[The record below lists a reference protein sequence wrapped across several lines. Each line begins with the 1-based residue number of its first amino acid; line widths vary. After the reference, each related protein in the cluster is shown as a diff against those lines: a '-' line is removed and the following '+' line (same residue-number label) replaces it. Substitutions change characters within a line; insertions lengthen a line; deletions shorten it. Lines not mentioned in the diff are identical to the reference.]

1 MRTFIFEGLSLA
13 ISAEQLEDFQRFAS
27 EKVKDGDTELT
38 IEELLRLW
46 RMEYDRLDSV
56 NAIKKGIAEVEAGRV
71 HALEDVN
78 AKSAGG
84 LTKLFARI
92 CHEL

>member
-1 MRTFIFEGLSLA
+1 MA
-13 ISAEQLEDFQRFAS
+13 ISAEQLEDFHRFAS

-46 RMEYDRLDSV
+46 RMESDRLDSV

-71 HALEDVN
+71 HTLEDVD
-78 AKSAGG
+78 AEIRRRFDE
-84 LTKLFARI
+84 TVR
-92 CHEL
+92 